1 MMKRADIILSPVLTE
16 KSSFLMEKGN
26 QYVFKVALDANKIQI
41 KSELEKRFKVKVSK
55 VMTMKFK
62 GKSKNST
69 MRSGGHVIRTTG
81 KRSAWK
87 KAVITLEAGS
97 KIDLAEGDFS

>member
-1 MMKRADIILSPVLTE
+1 
-16 KSSFLMEKGN
+16 
-26 QYVFKVALDANKIQI
+26 
-41 KSELEKRFKVKVSK
+41 
-55 VMTMKFK
+55 MKFK

-87 KAVITLEAGS
+87 KAVITLEDGS

>member
-1 MMKRADIILSPVLTE
+1 MKRLDVILSPVLTE
-16 KSSFLMEKGN
+16 KSSFIMEKCN
-26 QYVFKVALDANKIQI
+26 QYVFRVSLDANKIQI
-41 KSELEKRFKVKVSK
+41 KSELERRFNVKVSK

-62 GKSKNST
+62 GKAKNST
-69 MRSGGHVIRTTG
+69 MRSGGHVIRTSG

-97 KIDLAEGDFS
+97 KIDLAEGDFR